1 MARII
6 DRTGLAGA
14 YATRLFAEEGHEV
27 IRIEDSA
34 GDALRRLPPFLGDKQ
49 DLEHGAYHQFLN
61 AGKKSLTLNL
71 DPPAGQKIFLELLGQ
86 SDALISGDSLPLED
100 RALFAVNPKLV
111 VTKIQDQEPEL
122 CAVARSGLMSLTGHP
137 GQAPVTLG
145 AHVPSLAVGIYVA
158 VATAAA
164 LLTSKKTG
172 KGSIATVSVREAL
185 ESFVEQA
192 MVEYS
197 FSGTITERRGSK
209 GAITAISGALPCKNG
224 HWVISQIHRPGRWT
238 KFMDWVRDPE
248 LTSDPSLA
256 EEENQ
261 HKRRDFI
268 MDRLEKWAARFT
280 KTELVEEA
288 QRRHFPAS
296 PVSTPLD
303 LIDDPQLI
311 ARGFLKEIDHPEFGK
326 IPFPQGAIASILE
339 TPISPAPRPGQHN
352 TEILGQLGYN
362 ESDRE
367 TLMSAGVIFEYK

>member
-6 DRTGLAGA
+6 DLAGLPGA

-27 IRIEDSA
+27 IRIEDAA
-34 GDALRRLPPFLGDKQ
+34 GDTLRSLPPFLGEIQ

-71 DPPAGQKIFLELLGQ
+71 GSPAGQKIFLELLSQ
-86 SDALISGDSLPLED
+86 SDALVADDLLPLED
-100 RALFAVNPKLV
+100 RLLFEANPKLV
-111 VTKIQDQEPEL
+111 VAKIQDQEPEL
-122 CAVARSGLMSLTGHP
+122 CAVAHYGLMSLTGHP
-137 GQAPVTLG
+137 GQAPAILG
-145 AHVPSLAVGIYVA
+145 AHVSYLAVGIYVA
-158 VATAAA
+158 VAAAAA

-197 FSGTITERRGSK
+197 FSGKITERRGSK
-209 GAITAISGALPCKNG
+209 GAITAVSGALPCKNG

-238 KFMDWVRDPE
+238 KFMEWVQDPE
-248 LTSDPSLA
+248 LISDPSLA

-261 HKRRDFI
+261 YKRRDFI
-268 MDRLEKWAARFT
+268 MARLDKWAARFT

-311 ARGFLKEIDHPEFGK
+311 ARGFLKEIDHPEFGRIK
-326 IPFPQGAIASILE
+326 FPEGAIASLLGTE
-339 TPISPAPRPGQHN
+339 LTSAPRLGEHN
-352 TEILGQLGYN
+352 TAILTQLGY
-362 ESDRE
+362 SADDRE
-367 TLMSAGVIFEYK
+367 TLIATGAV